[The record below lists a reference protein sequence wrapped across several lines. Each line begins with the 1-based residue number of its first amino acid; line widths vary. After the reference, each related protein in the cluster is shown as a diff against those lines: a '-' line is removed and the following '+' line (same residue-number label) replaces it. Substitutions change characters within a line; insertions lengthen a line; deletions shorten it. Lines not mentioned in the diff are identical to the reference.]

1 MKWMESKMPY
11 HNKTKKTTYNSRN
24 SHLDMDSDYIA
35 DWIDIETLEEF
46 EKANIENYTDD
57 TPQNSESKTSKSG
70 SSGTKKKPKITSI
83 HKGHRERVRNKFLQY
98 GFETFTKYE
107 VLELLL
113 FYAIP
118 YKDTNEIAHRLID
131 KFGSVKAVIDADV
144 NDLLEIDG
152 INEVSASLIV
162 LQRELFKYIHTKE
175 YDVEVLSSSSKSGW
189 FCCKYFMNHVE
200 ESFIII
206 YLDLNDVVKNI
217 EVISEGS
224 ENETAFYIRKT
235 VKRILQHRCSK
246 VIIAHN
252 HPGEYPEPSSDDIM
266 TTGHLNESLEN
277 IGISLIDHIIC
288 SGDKYVSMSDRGLMN
303 YKRTKKTDET
313 K

>member
-1 MKWMESKMPY
+1 MPY
-11 HNKTKKTTYNSRN
+11 RKNKIFNDDSTNSLIDTN
-24 SHLDMDSDYIA
+24 NDYIA
-35 DWIDIETLEEF
+35 DWIDIESLEEF
-46 EKANIENYTDD
+46 EKSIIKETPTDIC
-57 TPQNSESKTSKSG
+57 PRSETGNREYKSSEIKNKT
-70 SSGTKKKPKITSI
+70 KIASI

-98 GFETFTKYE
+98 GLESFTKYE

-144 NDLLEIDG
+144 NDLIEIEG

-266 TTGHLNESLEN
+266 STGHLNESLEN

-303 YKRTKKTDET
+303 YKKTKKTDEM